1 MTKSRRLRVEPLT
14 TSVEDYLKAIYRLTL
29 KGGAATT
36 TALALHLRLAA
47 PSVTG
52 MIKRLAEQGYVRHEP
67 YRGVSLTP
75 DGRRAA
81 LRTLRSHRLIE
92 AYLVAFLGYDW
103 DSVHAEAEQ
112 LEHAVSPMLI
122 ERMAQAL
129 GNPSVDPHG
138 DPIPSPDGTVA
149 EVVYTPL
156 TELEPGAVAEV
167 RRVDSSD
174 AERLRYL
181 ASVGLKPGVEVRVV
195 ECHPFRGPLTVET
208 PVGTQVLGHELAA
221 LVYCLLRPEDAA

>member
-1 MTKSRRLRVEPLT
+1 MTKSRRPRVLPLT
-14 TSVEDYLKAIYRLTL
+14 TSVEDYLKAIYHLTVR
-29 KGGAATT
+29 GGAASTN
-36 TALALHLRLAA
+36 ALAQQLGLSA

-52 MIKRLAEQGYVRHEP
+52 MVKRLAEQGYVRHEP
-67 YRGVSLTP
+67 YRGVELTP

-103 DSVHAEAEQ
+103 DTVHAEAEQ

-122 ERMAQAL
+122 ERMARAL

-138 DPIPSPDGTVA
+138 DPIPTPDGSVTEVA
-149 EVVYTPL
+149 YTPL
-156 TELEPGAVAEV
+156 TELEPGVAAEV

-181 ASVGLKPGVEVRVV
+181 ASVGLKPGVGVRVL
-195 ECHPFRGPLTVET
+195 ECHPFQGPITVIT
-208 PVGTQVLGHELAA
+208 SGGAQVVGHELAA
-221 LVYCLLRPEDAA
+221 LVYCLPSPAGVA

>member
-1 MTKSRRLRVEPLT
+1 VTKSRRLKVEPLT

-29 KGGAATT
+29 TGGAAST
-36 TALALHLRLAA
+36 TALAQALRLSA

-52 MIKRLAEQGYVRHEP
+52 MVKRLAEQGYVRHAP
-67 YRGVSLTP
+67 YRGVALTP

-103 DSVHAEAEQ
+103 DTVHAEAEQ

-156 TELEPGAVAEV
+156 TELEPGVAGEV

-174 AERLRYL
+174 GERLRYL
-181 ASVGLKPGVEVRVV
+181 ASVGLKPGAPVRVV
-195 ECHPFRGPLTVET
+195 DCHPFRGPITVET
-208 PVGTQVLGHELAA
+208 PAGTQVVGHDLGT
-221 LVYCLLRPEDAA
+221 LVYCLRRPAGAA